1 MADRSLRGTGLGAKS
16 FEDEAG
22 VEFAAR
28 QEVGYD
34 CPRDHHFSLVFAA
47 EADIPSVW
55 ECPRCGAESLR
66 ADGERPELK
75 EEKPART
82 HWDMLRERRSIAELE
97 DLLAERLNQ
106 LRSVSSARP
115 HSPATHD
122 RRRPPKSFA
131 ARAAFSLRAAVPRSA
146 AQRTRGRPFERLCRL
161 SARFVG
167 TRLLSRLLDLPC
179 DDHGALRLLSIRRRR
194 LN

>member
-1 MADRSLRGTGLGAKS
+1 MADRSLKGTGLGAKS

-47 EADIPSVW
+47 EAEIPSVW

-75 EEKPART
+75 EEKPTRT

-97 DLLAERLNQ
+97 DLLTERLNQ
-106 LRSVSSARP
+106 LRSGELGSTAVS
-115 HSPATHD
+115 
-122 RRRPPKSFA
+122 
-131 ARAAFSLRAAVPRSA
+131 
-146 AQRTRGRPFERLCRL
+146 RTRPKKT
-161 SARFVG
+161 A
-167 TRLLSRLLDLPC
+167 
-179 DDHGALRLLSIRRRR
+179 
-194 LN
+194 